1 MTTENLPFS
10 ARNAQDFEQITESI
24 ESALREIKS
33 DPTQPATKS
42 NLAKLA
48 GVHRNTLTF
57 RAKNSLVDNSHAG
70 EIDINEGW
78 PFSALRDIR
87 RGRDT
92 ASVADHQESKISID
106 FEVKDL
112 QRRLK
117 KAKYVA
123 GSWFHRTLELKEQL
137 ADLALKLQR
146 VSDYSTKQESRI
158 REGKLEISRLREI
171 VKKNFKVVE

>member
-24 ESALREIKS
+24 ESALKEIRS
-33 DPTQPATKS
+33 DPAQPATKS
-42 NLAKLA
+42 NLARLA

-57 RAKNSLVDNSHAG
+57 RARNSLIHTNHTEVL
-70 EIDINEGW
+70 DINEGW
-78 PFSALRDIR
+78 PFSALIDIR
-87 RGRDT
+87 RERDIVL
-92 ASVADHQESKISID
+92 VAAQQEHSISKD
-106 FEVKDL
+106 YEVKDL

-137 ADLALKLQR
+137 ADLTLKLQR
-146 VSDYSTKQESRI
+146 LADYSAKQESRI
-158 REGKLEISRLREI
+158 REGGLEIARLRDTL
-171 VKKNFKVVE
+171 KKNFKIVE